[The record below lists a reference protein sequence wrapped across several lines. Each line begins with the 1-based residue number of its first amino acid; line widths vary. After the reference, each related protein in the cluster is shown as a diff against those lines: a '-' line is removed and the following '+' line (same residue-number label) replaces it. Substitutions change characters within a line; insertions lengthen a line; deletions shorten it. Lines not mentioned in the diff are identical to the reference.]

1 MPRPTTSH
9 LRALSLY
16 LDKVYSDVALSDED
30 ASARKSAVDK
40 LEHDIQEHSSLL
52 KGLSL
57 FAVGDYNC
65 SLTLCKHCNIHYI
78 FTAKELS
85 YRISIFLM
93 FVFGFSH

>member
-57 FAVGDYNC
+57 FVVCDHC
-65 SLTLCKHCNIHYI
+65 SLILCKHSNIHYI
-78 FTAKELS
+78 STAKELS